1 MEENKGE
8 FSGEKKK
15 KSPFMCRK
23 RKIFNFK
30 FESQE
35 IVCILTGLM
44 IVEKQF
50 DNHKLK
56 IGDV

>member
-1 MEENKGE
+1 
-8 FSGEKKK
+8 
-15 KSPFMCRK
+15 MCRK
-23 RKIFNFK
+23 WKYSGFNGLKGKNFDFK